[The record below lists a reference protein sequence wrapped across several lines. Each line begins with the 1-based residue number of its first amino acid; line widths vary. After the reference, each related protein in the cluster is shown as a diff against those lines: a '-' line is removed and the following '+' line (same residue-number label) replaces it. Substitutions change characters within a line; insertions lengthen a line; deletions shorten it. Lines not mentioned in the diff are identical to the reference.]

1 MLEHSM
7 LWGFDYFVIDNQ
19 GSSACCAAFPVGA
32 NFNVFNPTYLT
43 SSPNLSFTNS
53 PDMNQEWYGLYWPDQ
68 IKFPFNVY
76 GNVGVRYDNATGSN
90 LTEGIVTTD
99 DDRVSPRG
107 GLLWKPLQWL
117 SVYGNYSENR
127 ASNSLFTAPGQ
138 QALPPQTAEEWELG
152 AKTEF
157 FDGRLSASFA
167 YFDLT
172 RQNMSV
178 PDPINP
184 HLQVAIGEQE
194 SRGYEFE
201 AAGEILPGWNLIGAY
216 THLAYANINEDVGFD

>member
-117 SVYGNYSENR
+117 SVYGNYSENFGHQTAFSR
-127 ASNSLFTAPGQ
+127 LPANKHYRRKPQRNGNWAPKPNSLMAVYRR
-138 QALPPQTAEEWELG
+138 ALHT
-152 AKTEF
+152 
-157 FDGRLSASFA
+157 
-167 YFDLT
+167 
-172 RQNMSV
+172 
-178 PDPINP
+178 
-184 HLQVAIGEQE
+184 
-194 SRGYEFE
+194 
-201 AAGEILPGWNLIGAY
+201 LI
-216 THLAYANINEDVGFD
+216 